1 MNTQQLKNSKCI
13 AVSNYTRRQKSSR
26 LKGELIAFFSVIIYY
41 MHLPLYYNFISAILK
56 NYPYIIYLFRN
67 NYRICKKYHKYIAFF
82 SQR

>member
-1 MNTQQLKNSKCI
+1 MYSGFKLYPPSKI
-13 AVSNYTRRQKSSR
+13 FTSERRAYSI
-26 LKGELIAFFSVIIYY
+26 LFSIIYY